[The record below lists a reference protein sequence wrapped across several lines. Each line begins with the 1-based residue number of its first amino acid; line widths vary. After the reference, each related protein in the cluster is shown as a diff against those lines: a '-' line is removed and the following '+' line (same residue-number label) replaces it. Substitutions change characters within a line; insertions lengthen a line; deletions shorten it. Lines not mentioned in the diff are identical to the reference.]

1 MGVKFTGLFF
11 FIAFLSFSAT
21 AQEFEGMKKINGTEL
36 FVSVHGKGKTIVMLH
51 GGPGLNH
58 AYFRPHL
65 DELVKNY
72 RIVYYDQRAC
82 GRSLV
87 PSPDS
92 ISIKHLVNDLEA
104 LRKQLN
110 VERLN
115 LLGHSWGAVL
125 ATHYAIA
132 YPERV
137 ESIIYSNPA
146 MLSREYDQEAARIT
160 GKKTSKTDSLHRAQ
174 IFGKG
179 QLAVADYD
187 ALMHLSFR
195 TSAHLPENM
204 EALDLDLPS
213 NFTLAN
219 KALFGGLMKDPAM
232 HANLY
237 DSLNNFRF
245 PVLIIHGHSDVI
257 PYPAI
262 ERLNRS
268 IPGSKLIVLNRSG
281 HFPFV
286 EEREKYLAEIRD
298 FMKH

>member
-1 MGVKFTGLFF
+1 MKLNFRTHLF
-11 FIAFLSFSAT
+11 FIALLSFSAT
-21 AQEFEGMKKINGTEL
+21 AQEFEGMKKVNGTEL
-36 FVSVHGKGKTIVMLH
+36 FVAVQGKGKTIVMLH

-65 DELVKNY
+65 DELEKNY
-72 RIVYYDQRAC
+72 RVVYYDQRAS
-82 GRSLV
+82 GRSLA

-92 ISIKHLVNDLEA
+92 VSIRHLVNDLET
-104 LRKQLN
+104 LRKQLK
-110 VERLN
+110 VDRLN
-115 LLGHSWGAVL
+115 ILGHSWGAVL

-146 MLSREYDQEAARIT
+146 MLSREYDQEAAMLAA
-160 GKKTSKTDSLHRAQ
+160 KKTSKSDSLHRVR
-174 IFGKG
+174 IFGRG

-187 ALMHLSFR
+187 TLMHLSFR
-195 TSAHLPENM
+195 SSAHLPQNM
-204 EALDLDLPS
+204 DAVKLDLPA
-213 NFTLAN
+213 NFLLAN

-237 DSLNNFRF
+237 DSLSDFRF
-245 PVLIIHGHSDVI
+245 PVLIIHGQADVI

-268 IPGSKLIVLNRSG
+268 IAGSKLIVLKESG

-286 EEREKYLAEIRD
+286 EEKEKYLRRIEEFLR
-298 FMKH
+298 